1 VALLC
6 VWLCFC
12 CTGECV
18 RDCRG
23 LGLSVVGTADY
34 SAGDD
39 CVGARGSVVT
49 GWRIGGGG
57 ENRERVDVQRRKE

>member
-1 VALLC
+1 
-6 VWLCFC
+6 
-12 CTGECV
+12 
-18 RDCRG
+18 
-23 LGLSVVGTADY
+23 LSVVGTADY